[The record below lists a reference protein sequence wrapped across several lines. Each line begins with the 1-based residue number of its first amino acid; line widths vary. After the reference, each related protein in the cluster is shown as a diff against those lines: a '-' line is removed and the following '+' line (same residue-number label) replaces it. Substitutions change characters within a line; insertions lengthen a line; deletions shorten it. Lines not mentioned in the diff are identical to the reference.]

1 MKKRSYL
8 PPHLRTA
15 PAKVD
20 APLQVQMIDTS
31 VKSFPELGGNHIVIA
46 KTVQE
51 TSLASRAKA
60 WNEASRVPTAERER
74 ALQLQSLEE
83 GKIAL
88 RALYALRKP
97 PTPYVRQDEREQD
110 RLDELEYYEALDEE
124 AEWECD
130 EKTEEEVDQWTQV
143 RRRVARERVFREAA
157 PTSDVS
163 EADIRA
169 RMDFL
174 YKQMRRSGV
183 LREDK
188 IAHEKEMRELEKKL
202 YSCSGEN
209 TGMPKNTKEWE

>member
-15 PAKVD
+15 PAKAD
-20 APLQVQMIDTS
+20 APVQVQMVDTS
-31 VKSFPELGGNHIVIA
+31 IKSFPELGGNHIVVA

-60 WNEASRVPTAERER
+60 WNEASRVPTAECER
-74 ALQLQSLEE
+74 ALQIQSLEE
-83 GKIAL
+83 GKAAL
-88 RALYALRKP
+88 RALYSLRRQE
-97 PTPYVRQDEREQD
+97 TPYVRQDELYQD
-110 RLDELEYYEALDEE
+110 RLDELEYYEALEE
-124 AEWECD
+124 AEEEV
-130 EKTEEEVDQWTQV
+130 EKTPDEETDEWKQV
-143 RRRVARERVFREAA
+143 RRRVARERVFRD
-157 PTSDVS
+157 TSPGNDMS

-202 YSCSGEN
+202 YSCSEN

>member
-1 MKKRSYL
+1 M
-8 PPHLRTA
+8 PPHLRSA
-15 PAKVD
+15 PKAD
-20 APLQVQMIDTS
+20 APVQVQMVDTS
-31 VKSFPELGGNHIVIA
+31 IKSFPELGGNHVVVA

-83 GKIAL
+83 GKAAL
-88 RALYALRKP
+88 RALYSLRRQE
-97 PTPYVRQDEREQD
+97 TPYVRQDERYQD
-110 RLDELEYYEALDEE
+110 RLDELEYYEALEE
-124 AEWECD
+124 AEEGGSE
-130 EKTEEEVDQWTQV
+130 EKTPDEETDEWKQV
-143 RRRVARERVFREAA
+143 RRRVARERVFRDTT
-157 PTSDVS
+157 PNSDVS

-188 IAHEKEMRELEKKL
+188 LAHEKEMRELEKKL
-202 YSCSGEN
+202 YSCSEN

>member
-1 MKKRSYL
+1 M
-8 PPHLRTA
+8 
-15 PAKVD
+15 V
-20 APLQVQMIDTS
+20 DTS
-31 VKSFPELGGNHIVIA
+31 IKSFPELGGNHIVVA

-74 ALQLQSLEE
+74 ALQIQSLEE
-83 GKIAL
+83 GKAAL
-88 RALYALRKP
+88 RALYALRRQE
-97 PTPYVRQDEREQD
+97 TPYIRQDELYQD
-110 RLDELEYYEALDEE
+110 RLDELEYYEALEE
-124 AEWECD
+124 AEEEV
-130 EKTEEEVDQWTQV
+130 EKTPDEETDEWKQV
-143 RRRVARERVFREAA
+143 RRRVARERVFRD
-157 PTSDVS
+157 TSPGNDMS

-202 YSCSGEN
+202 YSCSEN